1 MVAFELIKCFAP
13 AAAANLFFHS
23 LFSLRMG
30 RVIEREIAAL
40 AAPKGTVQLQLLF
53 LRRQRYLLNWVGLF
67 LLLVG
72 YERSS
77 APWLRRKEESNNT
90 NSMKTNEA
98 ERKSGA
104 NKPINLSLLS
114 SLFWIMKWNEIIQ
127 WRRKGAD
134 WLGLWVEPAPRS
146 QKLRGKPKQ
155 NTKQFL
161 SLRLGMESQQRNGV
175 VVLLRRCCVLF
186 FFLF

>member
-40 AAPKGTVQLQLLF
+40 AAPKGTVQLMNEMNGLLF

-146 QKLRGKPKQ
+146 QKLRGKPLFHQ
-155 NTKQFL
+155 STLL
-161 SLRLGMESQQRNGV
+161 SSSFIHQSNQSNSMKSIK
-175 VVLLRRCCVLF
+175 RREEK
-186 FFLF
+186 